1 MLSKPTFRLLLVAFS
16 LAFPVAMGWF
26 VLCFWDILLPGSAPS
41 APIVRRFDTIAVL
54 GITAAVAAIAA
65 VPTGMLWRHYKRE
78 GSYNTAEQ
86 MFFGIWFGLF
96 LWVAVLSGVGFLFA
110 D

>member
-1 MLSKPTFRLLLVAFS
+1 VAI
-16 LAFPVAMGWF
+16 GWF
-26 VLCFWDILLPGSAPS
+26 LLCIWDVLVQGRGPVG
-41 APIVRRFDTIAVL
+41 RRFDTIAVL

-65 VPTGMLWRHYKRE
+65 VPTGMLWRHYRRE
-78 GSYNTAEQ
+78 GSYYTTEQ

-96 LWVAVLSGVGFLFA
+96 LWVAVLGGVGFLFA

>member
-1 MLSKPTFRLLLVAFS
+1 MLSRPIFRLLLVAFS
-16 LAFPVAMGWF
+16 LAFPVAIVWF
-26 VLCFWDILLPGSAPS
+26 VLCFWNILIPGRGPVVS
-41 APIVRRFDTIAVL
+41 RFDTIAVL

-65 VPTGMLWRHYKRE
+65 VPTGMLWRHYRRE

-96 LWVAVLSGVGFLFA
+96 LWVAVLGGVGFLFA

>member
-1 MLSKPTFRLLLVAFS
+1 MFRLLLVAFS
-16 LAFPVAMGWF
+16 LAFPVAIVWF
-26 VLCFWDILLPGSAPS
+26 VLCFWNILIPGSAPS
-41 APIVRRFDTIAVL
+41 APIVRRFDTIGVL

-96 LWVAVLSGVGFLFA
+96 LWVTVLGGVGFLFA